1 MPSDMTA
8 KPSELN
14 QALSELA
21 PYFWCAFGFAM
32 FSGFLIFAPTLY
44 MFEVYE
50 RVVNSRSTTTLLMLT
65 ILVIMAY
72 VVMEVSDWARSETMR
87 WAAMRFDQQL
97 AQRVVDAIYTTQLR
111 QPQGVVSQ
119 PMSDFKT
126 LRDFFQNPVIGA
138 LMESPMALVF
148 LLTLFAIHPYVGF
161 FALVGGALQ
170 FGLTWLN
177 ERTTTPALMQANKTA
192 IEAQK
197 YAQNSLRNVEVMQ
210 AMGMQ
215 AVIQSRW
222 SLKQLDFLALQA
234 LASDR
239 AAVFQS
245 LTKLVQTT
253 MSSMLLGLGAYL
265 TLENKLP
272 GGAGTII
279 VASVLGG
286 RVTTPLVQAV
296 SQWRA
301 VVNARDA
308 WQRLD
313 RLLLQV
319 PAVPAA
325 MPLPAPRGTLT
336 VDNLV
341 AGPPGSNVPLVRGV
355 NLRLEPGQVLAIIG
369 PSASGKTSLA
379 RLLSGLW
386 PCMSGKVRL
395 DGVDMHAWRKT
406 ELGPYVGYL
415 PQDVE
420 VLQGTVAENIARFGD
435 VDMGQVQE
443 AARAVGLHEF
453 IMKLPLSYDT
463 DVARDGAALSGGY
476 RQRLGLAR
484 AFYGKPV
491 FVVLDEPNASL
502 DEAGDAALLKAMEHF
517 KALGATIVVITHRS
531 SVLSACDLVL
541 LMREGM
547 QQAFGPRDEVL
558 SGLRA
563 A

>member
-1 MPSDMTA
+1 
-8 KPSELN
+8 
-14 QALSELA
+14 
-21 PYFWCAFGFAM
+21 M
-32 FSGFLIFAPTLY
+32 FSGFLMFAPTLY

-65 ILVIMAY
+65 ILVILAY
-72 VVMEVSDWARSETMR
+72 VVMEISDWARCETMR
-87 WAAMRFDQQL
+87 SAAMRFDHQL
-97 AQRVVDAIYTTQLR
+97 AERVVHAIYAAQLR
-111 QPQGVVSQ
+111 QPQGLVSQ

-126 LRDFFQNPVIGA
+126 LRDFFQNPVLGA
-138 LMESPMALVF
+138 LMEAPMALVF
-148 LLTLFAIHPYVGF
+148 LLTLFAIHSYAGF
-161 FALVGGALQ
+161 FALIGGGLQ

-177 ERTTTPALMQANKTA
+177 ERTTTPVLMQANKTA

-197 YAQNSLRNVEVMQ
+197 YAQNNLRNVEVMQ

-215 AVIQSRW
+215 AAIQEKW
-222 SLKQLDFLALQA
+222 LLKQLDFLTLQA

-265 TLENKLP
+265 TLENQLP

-296 SQWRA
+296 SQWRP

-308 WQRLD
+308 WSRLD
-313 RLLLQV
+313 RLLSQV
-319 PAVPAA
+319 PAVPPT

-379 RLLSGLW
+379 RLLTGLW
-386 PCMSGKVRL
+386 PCLSGKVRL

-502 DEAGDAALLKAMEHF
+502 DEAGDAALLKAIEHF
-517 KALGATIVVITHRS
+517 KALGTTIVLITHRA

-547 QQAFGPRDEVL
+547 QQAFGPRDDVL
-558 SGLRA
+558 SGLRVA
-563 A
+563 